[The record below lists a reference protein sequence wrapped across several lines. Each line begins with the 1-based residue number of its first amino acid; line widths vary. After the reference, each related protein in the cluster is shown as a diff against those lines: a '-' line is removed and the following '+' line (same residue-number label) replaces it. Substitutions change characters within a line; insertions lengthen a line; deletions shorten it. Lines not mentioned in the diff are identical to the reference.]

1 MVDTDNGDQAAAT
14 PHCLHP
20 PAPPTPAE
28 LISSGSDTHP
38 GHCRGL
44 QLPQGEAPLHQGQ
57 VVLLHHGLHARWVWL
72 GGVSPC
78 LAAAAAA
85 GMILVTSSFVTF
97 WIEWNAEPARVTL
110 GVTTMLNFF
119 TTSNK

>member
-14 PHCLHP
+14 PHCLHNP
-20 PAPPTPAE
+20 LAPPTPGQ
-28 LISSGSDTHP
+28 SSLVAVTLTPAIAGDYSCLKVRLHFTRDKWFYYTTVFMPGGCGWGS
-38 GHCRGL
+38 
-44 QLPQGEAPLHQGQ
+44 
-57 VVLLHHGLHARWVWL
+57 
-72 GGVSPC
+72 VSPC
-78 LAAAAAA
+78 LAAAAA

-97 WIEWNAEPARVTL
+97 WIEWNAEPPRVTL

>member
-1 MVDTDNGDQAAAT
+1 MVDTDNGAQAATT
-14 PHCLHP
+14 PHCLQP
-20 PAPPTPAE
+20 RPLQQSSLVAVTLTPAIAGDYSC
-28 LISSGSDTHP
+28 LKVRLHFTRDKWFYYTTVFMP
-38 GHCRGL
+38 GGCGWWA
-44 QLPQGEAPLHQGQ
+44 G
-57 VVLLHHGLHARWVWL
+57 
-72 GGVSPC
+72 PC
-78 LAAAAAA
+78 LAAASVVA